1 MPNPLGD
8 IGNMSWA
15 QAAQLPNSPIRS
27 GFLPAPAPSGVL
39 TGLRNAIGPTLSVV
53 EDAVVPQVKADAQGV
68 LDALSGLKNRLS
80 QIPTGASRAGVGMGT
95 SAQGAADLLNNPEN
109 FDVMNRM
116 AQRAK
121 LADPLLEAAGKGFS
135 NPMGARDIPQP
146 GPLLKSIYGGK

>member
-1 MPNPLGD
+1 MPKNPLGD

-80 QIPTGASRAGVGMGT
+80 QIPTSASKAGIGMGT
-95 SAQGAADLLNNPEN
+95 SAQGANDMLNPSSMQMM
-109 FDVMNRM
+109 D
-116 AQRAK
+116 K
-121 LADPLLEAAGKGFS
+121 LYQQS
-135 NPMGARDIPQP
+135 NPVF
-146 GPLLKSIYGGK
+146 KSLQQAGQFAGDRAIAPFTNPILGGK